1 MIPRLV
7 MDIGGS
13 FIKYGLVDA
22 NGVLLPA
29 SVGKTATHSGS
40 SASEVFSEVD
50 RLVAKTETGA
60 QVAVSI
66 PGPFNYTN
74 GVFLMQHKFAS
85 LYGMSLTPLFQ
96 KRGKEVV
103 YVHDSTAF
111 LLGEGD
117 GNCAGI
123 MLGTGFG
130 FALAQGGR
138 VCIGQDQRPA
148 IPLWNKPFRDGIAE
162 DYVSRRAIRALY
174 KQVSRCPDDPDVK
187 EINER
192 AQAGDMAAWDTFQ
205 KTAEAIVSV
214 LDMYVPR
221 TLYHGRIVLGGQ
233 IAHAGAFLIPRLRQA
248 GLEVRQAAHIDEA
261 SLYGLGKVLRYG
273 KEACVLVTTEK
284 ALVQDKCCC

>member
-13 FIKYGLVDA
+13 FIKYGLVDEA
-22 NGVLLPA
+22 GLLLPG
-29 SVGKTATHSGS
+29 SVGKMETSVSG
-40 SASEVFSEVD
+40 VFAEIRS
-50 RLVAKTETGA
+50 LVEGIKVAP
-60 QVAVSI
+60 QVALCL
-66 PGPFNYTN
+66 PGPFDYTD
-74 GVFLMQHKFAS
+74 GIFLMRHKFAS
-85 LYGMSLTPLFQ
+85 LYGLSLTPLFHEL
-96 KRGKEVV
+96 GKQPL

-174 KQVSRCPDDPDVK
+174 RQVSRCLDDPDVK

-192 AQAGDMAAWDTFQ
+192 AQTGDLAARCAFQ
-205 KTAEAIVSV
+205 KTAEAIVAV
-214 LDMYVPR
+214 LDRYVPR
-221 TLYHGRIVLGGQ
+221 ALYHGRIVLGGQ
-233 IAHAGAFLIPRLRQA
+233 IAHASPYLIPPLAQA
-248 GLEVRQAAHIDEA
+248 GLDVWQARHIEDA
-261 SLYGLGKVLRYG
+261 ALWGLGIYLARG
-273 KEACVLVTTEK
+273 KGRCVLETTEK
-284 ALVQDKCCC
+284 ALVGCV

>member
-1 MIPRLV
+1 MKPRLV

>member
-13 FIKYGLVDA
+13 FIKYGLVDEA
-22 NGVLLPA
+22 GLLLPG
-29 SVGKTATHSGS
+29 SVGKMETSVSG
-40 SASEVFSEVD
+40 VFAEIRS
-50 RLVAKTETGA
+50 LVEGIKVAP
-60 QVAVSI
+60 QVALCL
-66 PGPFNYTN
+66 PGPFDYTD
-74 GVFLMQHKFAS
+74 GIFLMRHKFAS
-85 LYGMSLTPLFQ
+85 LYGLSLTPLFHEL
-96 KRGKEVV
+96 GKQPL

-162 DYVSRRAIRALY
+162 DYVSRRAIGALY
-174 KQVSRCPDDPDVK
+174 RQVSRCLDDPDVK

-192 AQAGDMAAWDTFQ
+192 AQAGDMAARDTFQ
-205 KTAEAIVSV
+205 KTAEAIAAV
-214 LDMYVPR
+214 LDRYVPR
-221 TLYHGRIVLGGQ
+221 SLYHGRIVLGGQ

-273 KEACVLVTTEK
+273 KEACVMVTTEK
-284 ALVQDKCCC
+284 ALVQDKGCC

>member
-1 MIPRLV
+1 MKPRLV
-7 MDIGGS
+7 MDIGGT

-29 SVGKTATHSGS
+29 SVGKAATHSGS

-66 PGPFNYTN
+66 PGPFDYTD
-74 GVFLMQHKFAS
+74 GVFLMKHKFAS

-138 VCIGQDQRPA
+138 VCIGSDQRPA
-148 IPLWNKPFRDGIAE
+148 IPLWNKPFREGIAE

-174 KQVSRCPDDPDVK
+174 RQVSRCLDDPDVK

-192 AQAGDMAAWDTFQ
+192 AQAGDMAARDTFQ
-205 KTAEAIVSV
+205 KTAEAIAAV
-214 LDMYVPR
+214 LDRYVPR
-221 TLYHGRIVLGGQ
+221 SLYHGRIVLGGQ

-273 KEACVLVTTEK
+273 KEACVMVTTEK
-284 ALVQDKCCC
+284 ALVGCV

>member
-1 MIPRLV
+1 MKPRLV
-7 MDIGGS
+7 MDIGGT

-29 SVGKTATHSGS
+29 SVGKAATHSGS

-66 PGPFNYTN
+66 PGPFDYTD
-74 GVFLMQHKFAS
+74 GVFLMKHKFAS

-138 VCIGQDQRPA
+138 VCIGSDQRPA
-148 IPLWNKPFRDGIAE
+148 IPLWNKPFREGIAE

-174 KQVSRCPDDPDVK
+174 KQASRCPDEPDVK

-192 AQAGDMAAWDTFQ
+192 AQTGDLAARCAFQ
-205 KTAEAIVSV
+205 KTAEAIVAV
-214 LDMYVPR
+214 LDRYVPR
-221 TLYHGRIVLGGQ
+221 ALYHGRIVLGGQ
-233 IAHAGAFLIPRLRQA
+233 IAHASPYLIPPLAQA
-248 GLEVRQAAHIDEA
+248 GLDVWQARHIEDA
-261 SLYGLGKVLRYG
+261 ALWGLGIYLARG
-273 KEACVLVTTEK
+273 KGRCVLETTEK
-284 ALVQDKCCC
+284 ALVQSNGCR